1 MLIVLSRNE
10 LVLVFRFTN
19 LNITAML
26 LFLGGLL
33 GAVAGLIGA
42 AAGLLGAAGPIIL
55 LIILL

>member
-1 MLIVLSRNE
+1 
-10 LVLVFRFTN
+10 
-19 LNITAML
+19 ML